1 MTPEQKARQEIDTLL
16 RQCGWLIQ
24 DYRAVNLSA
33 GPGIAIREV
42 PMREGKA
49 DYLLCVDRKAI
60 GIIEAKKVGALL
72 SGVAEQLAQYAESL
86 PDFMDTIVPGHCRL
100 CTSRSASARSDHDF
114 IQSHG
119 AKAIRAYAFPC
130 PRDTRSRLL
139 RSLAS

>member
-60 GIIEAKKVGALL
+60 GIIEAKKVGTLL
-72 SGVAEQLAQYAESL
+72 SGVAEQSAQYAESL
-86 PDFMDTIVPGHCRL
+86 PDFMDAVVSGRL
-100 CTSRSASARSDHDF
+100 PFVYESIGLDAERS
-114 IQSHG
+114 
-119 AKAIRAYAFPC
+119 
-130 PRDTRSRLL
+130 
-139 RSLAS
+139 